1 MSFLSS
7 SGGTFKFG
15 APAASASSASS
26 ASQNSQ
32 NPYSGSF
39 VSSVVS
45 SVASS
50 VVSTT
55 SISASD
61 SVSNVGS
68 MLQSVQLNHPVV
80 AGGGG
85 GGSAVEDYVVP
96 RYFGSEASNLNF
108 LRYDYATFRQEIKT
122 PLTFVSGSVIKCHH
136 ANGDFGGLVS
146 EAHMQYLHVIDDT
159 LISPEVKDSPVDE
172 KVKVVTA
179 LNKYIFEEYE
189 MVSTNWGTAR
199 FYRAFKDMV
208 MKPVIDDLY
217 NGTLPPVFFKKSMD
231 APDEPLSVA
240 VFEYW
245 LAK

>member
-1 MSFLSS
+1 MS
-7 SGGTFKFG
+7 FKFG
-15 APAASASSASS
+15 SPAASSASSAASSASSAASSASS
-26 ASQNSQ
+26 ASQNS
-32 NPYSGSF
+32 YSGSF
-39 VSSVVS
+39 VSTV
-45 SVASS
+45 
-50 VVSTT
+50 

-68 MLQSVQLNHPVV
+68 MLSSVQLNPPVV
-80 AGGGG
+80 YSGGA
-85 GGSAVEDYVVP
+85 AVEDYVIP
-96 RYFGSEASNLNF
+96 RYFGSETTHLNF

-136 ANGDFGGLVS
+136 ANGQLGDFVS

-159 LISPEVKDSPVDE
+159 LICPKVKDSPMAE

-189 MVSTNWGTAR
+189 MVSTNWGSAR

-208 MKPVIDDLY
+208 MKPVVDDLY
-217 NGTLPPVFFKKSMD
+217 NGTLPSVFFKKSME